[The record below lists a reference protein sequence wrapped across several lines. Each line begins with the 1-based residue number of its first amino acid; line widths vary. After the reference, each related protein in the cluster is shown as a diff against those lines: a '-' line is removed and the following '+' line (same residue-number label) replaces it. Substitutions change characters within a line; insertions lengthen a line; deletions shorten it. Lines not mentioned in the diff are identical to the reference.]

1 MEKLISLFRSPASS
15 EFLINEVYDLGFK
28 DKSSNGDK
36 LKATNLG
43 SLYRE
48 LIERYPIVLLE
59 DPFGEDDWEAWTAFN
74 ESPGVEL
81 VGDDMLATNINRMKI
96 ARERKACNGL
106 LLKINQI
113 GTVTEACKAYVV
125 CCCLGSY
132 VLMADNCPGRGWR
145 TLMAGAFSYPI
156 DREKQRMILLPT

>member
-1 MEKLISLFRSPASS
+1 MEKLIQSFRSPASS

-28 DKSSNGDK
+28 DKSSSGDK
-36 LKATNLG
+36 LEASRLG

-48 LIERYPIVLLE
+48 LIGKYPIVLLE

-81 VGDDMLATNINRMKI
+81 VGDDMLATNTNRMKI
-96 ARERKACNGL
+96 AKERKACNGL

-125 CCCLGSY
+125 
-132 VLMADNCPGRGWR
+132 
-145 TLMAGAFSYPI
+145 F
-156 DREKQRMILLPT
+156 LPSRVV